1 MIKTTLLTSGNQ
13 KILKGEKMGYITKG
27 IHLAPAN
34 LAGYEVCQWRSK
46 GCTASCLNTAGRGQ
60 MNSVQQ
66 SRVAK
71 TKLFFE
77 QKKDFMIKL
86 CREIASTI
94 KSANKKEMKA
104 VFRLNLTSDIAWE
117 DVYMKDP
124 NYNIFEYFCAEQF
137 YDYTKSFKRMCAFLG
152 KPFTK
157 DEEKFPSN
165 YHLTFSRSENND
177 KKCEMV
183 LAMGGNVAVV
193 FRNQLP
199 KTWKGYEVV
208 NGDETDLRF
217 LDKKGV
223 VVGLIEKGMAKKD
236 ETGFVQEGIDS

>member
-13 KILKGEKMGYITKG
+13 KILKGEKLGYITKG

-60 MNSVQQ
+60 MNTIQQ
-66 SRVAK
+66 SRIAK

-77 QKKDFMIKL
+77 QKMDFFAKL
-86 CREIASTI
+86 SKEISSSI
-94 KSANKKEMKA
+94 KSALKKEMQA
-104 VFRLNLTSDIAWE
+104 VFRLNLTSDLMWE
-117 DVYMKDP
+117 KEKDTEGLT
-124 NYNIFEYFCAEQF
+124 IFERFKDTQF
-137 YDYTKSFKRMCAFLG
+137 YDYTKSFQRMAKFLG
-152 KPFTK
+152 
-157 DEEKFPSN
+157 EHSEFPKN

-177 KKCEMV
+177 AKCQMV

-199 KTWKGYEVV
+199 KTWKGFEVV
-208 NGDETDLRF
+208 NGDDTDLRF
-217 LDKKGV
+217 LDKRGV
-223 VVGLIEKGMAKKD
+223 VVGLIEKGKAKKD
-236 ETGFVQEGIDS
+236 ESGFVLEGVNS

>member
-13 KILKGEKMGYITKG
+13 KILKGEKMGFITKG

-66 SRVAK
+66 SRIAK
-71 TKLFFE
+71 TKLFFD
-77 QKKDFMIKL
+77 QRKDFMIKL
-86 CREIASTI
+86 CQEIASTI
-94 KSANKKEMKA
+94 KSAKKKNMKA
-104 VFRLNLTSDIAWE
+104 VFRLNLTSDIKWE

-124 NYNIFEYFCAEQF
+124 DYNIFEYFWAEQF
-137 YDYTKSFKRMCAFLG
+137 YDYTKSFRRMCAFLG

-157 DEEKFPSN
+157 DEPKFPSN

-177 KKCEMV
+177 TKCEMV

-199 KTWKGYEVV
+199 DTWKGYEVV
-208 NGDETDLRF
+208 NGDDTDLRF
-217 LDKKGV
+217 LDKRGV

-236 ETGFVQEGIDS
+236 ATGFVQEGVNS